1 MSSLEDTIFVV
12 TDIETTGSKV
22 SENNIIDIAYVIV
35 KNFEII
41 DEFHSLVNP
50 GQFIPPFI
58 TNMTGITNT
67 MVFNAPTPAIALKK
81 IYEYLKDDSVIFVA
95 HNAPF
100 DWSFIKYTIQKSMG
114 EKLSNSKICTY
125 DLAKK
130 LMPDTVKKNV
140 GDLARYFKVPI
151 NNRHRAYDDAF
162 ATAHILIEFLKL
174 LKVWY
179 DFTNVQEIIDF
190 SKNRAALQTNKIDRD
205 KFKNLLDRAPN
216 KPGLICFKKDDT
228 FLYIEYCFS
237 IKDTILYYI
246 DKNNSSSFFKQKLIY
261 HANNIVWHETQNELE
276 AKQKLEQEVTKHEPE
291 YNTIIQTSNSDY
303 TNKFLET
310 TLNSNFLTDK
320 LFVTK
325 GISDSEVLFIYNLNS
340 NQITKPTIINTK
352 NLNNS
357 LLQTVISELKLIEK
371 PQNSKPIF
379 TKTITNWLI
388 KNKNNGIF
396 IDKNQLFSDTGK
408 DYLKNIIKM
417 IS

>member
-100 DWSFIKYTIQKSMG
+100 DWNFIKYTIQKSMDK
-114 EKLSNSKICTY
+114 KLSNSKICTY

-179 DFTNVQEIIDF
+179 DFTNVQEIMDF
-190 SKNRAALQTNKIDRD
+190 SKNKIKLSTNKIDRN

-216 KPGLICFKKDDT
+216 KPGLMYFNNDNT
-228 FLYIEYCFS
+228 NLYIEYCFS
-237 IKDTILYYI
+237 IKDSILYYI
-246 DKNNSSSFFKQKLIY
+246 DKNNSSSFFKHKLI
-261 HANNIVWHETQNELE
+261 HHTNNIVWYETEDELQ
-276 AKQKLEQEVTKHEPE
+276 AIHKLEQEVTKHKPE

-303 TNKFLET
+303 MNNFLNT
-310 TLNSNFLTDK
+310 IFNSNSITDK
-320 LFVTK
+320 LFLTK
-325 GISDSEVLFIYNLNS
+325 DLSDKKVLFIYNLSS
-340 NQITKPTIINTK
+340 NDIVKPTIINSEH
-352 NLNNS
+352 LNNS
-357 LLQTVISELKLIEK
+357 MLNTVISELKLIENSSK
-371 PQNSKPIF
+371 SKPILK
-379 TKTITNWLI
+379 KTITNWLI

-396 IDKNQLFSDTGK
+396 IDKNQLFSDTGTE
-408 DYLKNIIKM
+408 YLKNIIKM